1 MWPEMRSA
9 HNARKEM
16 NVLDTH
22 ITVAIDGPS
31 GAGKSTIA
39 RAAARRFGLIYVDTG
54 AIYRTVGLAC
64 ERAGA
69 DCSDTAAVQ
78 ALLTRFGIARE
89 ELLFEG
95 AGTSHRV
102 VNTDAL
108 NAGRTRPVRY
118 LGPNGER
125 WAGCGRTPAWVIEI
139 ESRGGCRE
147 HYRVA

>member
-1 MWPEMRSA
+1 MRIFA
-9 HNARKEM
+9 HAIATALRRSLSSLEK
-16 NVLDTH
+16 NVTFVSQLVLAELNRHEHDKQPTRR
-22 ITVAIDGPS
+22 I
-31 GAGKSTIA
+31 AGI
-39 RAAARRFGLIYVDTG
+39 
-54 AIYRTVGLAC
+54 
-64 ERAGA
+64 
-69 DCSDTAAVQ
+69 AAVQ

>member
-1 MWPEMRSA
+1 MTFVSQL
-9 HNARKEM
+9 
-16 NVLDTH
+16 VLAELNRHEHDKQPTRR
-22 ITVAIDGPS
+22 I
-31 GAGKSTIA
+31 AGI
-39 RAAARRFGLIYVDTG
+39 
-54 AIYRTVGLAC
+54 
-64 ERAGA
+64 
-69 DCSDTAAVQ
+69 AAVQ

-118 LGPNGER
+118 LGPNGEL